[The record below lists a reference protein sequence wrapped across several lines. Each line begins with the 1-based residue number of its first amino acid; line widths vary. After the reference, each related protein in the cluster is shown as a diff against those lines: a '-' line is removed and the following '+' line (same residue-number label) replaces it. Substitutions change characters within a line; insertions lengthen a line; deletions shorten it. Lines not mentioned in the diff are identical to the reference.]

1 MEKRGS
7 DWCELDQTS
16 KMHEKLTDEVMQR
29 HLCLDTQGEEVEV
42 IEYRHMLEVDT
53 PRGFRRYPGARHW
66 ALSSGEKVRVID
78 STMFE
83 VLATEAILFR
93 KG

>member
-1 MEKRGS
+1 
-7 DWCELDQTS
+7 LDQSS
-16 KMHEKLTDEVMQR
+16 KMCGSERRTDEVMR
-29 HLCLDTQGEEVEV
+29 RYLCLDVQGREVEV
-42 IEYRHMLEVDT
+42 TEYRYMLEVNT

-83 VLATEAILFR
+83 VVATEAILFR
-93 KG
+93 KD